1 MKKRII
7 IIALVLIVGLSI
19 TFCSLRQSKGMD
31 FKVTGVVEG
40 TIISQIAEVSGK
52 ITEMHI
58 DLGSHVREG
67 DLLARIDDSDL
78 TYNLTQLQLLYER
91 RILALQLLR
100 KGATLQEREKAQSDI
115 RMAEAN
121 ERSATAT
128 AQQIDDEVTRMQ
140 QLLEVGGISQH
151 EFDQIRLRQ
160 TVALEAHEAAVAG
173 VLKAQEQLSLLQR
186 GAEPE
191 TIAIAEADVKDTK
204 SKIEQCQD
212 AIVKCAIQALKEGIV
227 ISLNYRLGSF
237 VNPGFTIADIAV
249 TDENYVVCYVPTKY
263 SSLINYDDEF
273 VVSAGRHEY
282 TAVVRYIDLKNQY
295 TPKDWQSSATK
306 NKVSVKVKLLLP
318 PESVLKPSDSVT
330 VRFQKV
336 DVK

>member
-7 IIALVLIVGLSI
+7 IIALVLIVGI
-19 TFCSLRQSKGMD
+19 GVTFCSLRQGKGMD
-31 FKVTGVVEG
+31 FKVNGMVEG
-40 TIISQIAEVSGK
+40 TIVSQIAEVSGK

-58 DLGSHVREG
+58 DLGSHVRKG
-67 DLLARIDDSDL
+67 DLLARIDDADL

-91 RILALQLLR
+91 RVLALQLLR
-100 KGATLQEREKAQSDI
+100 KGATLQEREKAQNDI

-121 ERSATAT
+121 QRSATAT
-128 AQQIDDEVTRMQ
+128 AIQVEDEATRMQ
-140 QLLEVGGISQH
+140 QLWEVGGISQH
-151 EFDQIRLRQ
+151 ELDQIRLRQ
-160 TVALEAHEAAVAG
+160 TVATEAREAATAG

-212 AIVKCAIQALKEGIV
+212 ALAKCGVLALKEGVV

-249 TDENYVVCYVPTKY
+249 ADENYVVCYVPTKY
-263 SSLINYDDEF
+263 SSLINYNDEF
-273 VVSAGRHEY
+273 VVSAEGHEY
-282 TAVVRYIDLKNQY
+282 TAVVKYIDLKSQY

-318 PESVLKPSDSVT
+318 PEATLKPSDSVS
-330 VRFQKV
+330 VRFKNE
-336 DVK
+336 

>member
-7 IIALVLIVGLSI
+7 IIAIVLIVGITI
-19 TFCSLRQSKGMD
+19 TFCSLRQDRGMD
-31 FKVTGVVEG
+31 FKVHGVVEG
-40 TIISQIAEVSGK
+40 TIVSQIAEVSGK

-67 DLLARIDDSDL
+67 DLLARIDDADL
-78 TYNLTQLQLLYER
+78 TYNLTQLQLLYEK
-91 RILALQLLR
+91 RILTLQLLR
-100 KGATLQEREKAQSDI
+100 KGATLQELEKAQNDI
-115 RMAEAN
+115 RIAEAN

-128 AQQIDDEVTRMQ
+128 AQQIDDEATRMQ
-140 QLLEVGGISQH
+140 QLWEVGGISQH
-151 EFDQIRLRQ
+151 ELDQIRLRQ
-160 TVALEAHEAAVAG
+160 TVANEAHESATAG

-204 SKIEQCQD
+204 SRIDQCID
-212 AIVKCAIQALKEGIV
+212 AINKCAVQALKNGVV

-249 TDENYVVCYVPTKY
+249 SNENYVVCYVPTKY

-273 VVSAGRHEY
+273 MVSADGHEY
-282 TAVVRYIDLKNQY
+282 TAVVKYIDLKSQY

-318 PESVLKPSDSVT
+318 GEAVLKPSDSVT
-330 VRFQKV
+330 VRFRN
-336 DVK
+336 D